1 MTRNHRFAF
10 VLAALL
16 LAACGR
22 SGNGNGND
30 GGGNGSWWSHFSL
43 GTGVLRVQTG
53 GVQYG
58 GAAEQVKGSD
68 RLANQWRPIADIRSV
83 VVDGPMDV
91 VLRQDGDEGVTVHAD
106 DNIVPLIATDLGA
119 DGVLRIG
126 VRPHA
131 AFRMA
136 HPVGITLFVPRLQ
149 SIVMGTGGINC
160 AEFEGDRLHVELRGP
175 GSARFDEIRAKEL
188 SVRLAGAGGISV
200 AGSVPEQNFEIDG
213 SGSVDAGD
221 LAGQNVTVRIA
232 GRGGATLWAI
242 ETLKA
247 DITGTG
253 TVHYRGMATVTRT
266 GVGSG
271 TVRRQPQ

>member
-1 MTRNHRFAF
+1 MTRNHRFA
-10 VLAALL
+10 VALAALL
-16 LAACGR
+16 LAGCDH
-22 SGNGNGND
+22 SGSSSGS
-30 GGGNGSWWSHFSL
+30 GSWLSHFAL

-58 GAAEQVKGSD
+58 DAAGQVKGSD
-68 RLANQWRPIADIRSV
+68 RLANQWRPISDIRSV
-83 VVDGPMDV
+83 VVQGPMDV

-106 DNIVPLIATDLGA
+106 DNIVPLITTDVGA
-119 DGVLRIG
+119 DGTLRIG
-126 VRPHA
+126 VRPHT

-136 HPVGITLFVPRLQ
+136 HPIGITLFAPRLE
-149 SIVMGTGGINC
+149 SIVMSTGGINC
-160 AEFEGDRLHVELRGP
+160 AEFEGDRLRVELRGA

-188 SVRLAGAGGISV
+188 SVRLDGAGGISV

-221 LAGQNVTVRIA
+221 LAGQDVTVRIA

-242 ETLKA
+242 ATLKA

-253 TVHYRGMATVTRT
+253 NVNYRGMATVTRT
-266 GVGSG
+266 GTGPG